1 MFKKIV
7 FIFILIEL
15 IFAVQYLFYFED
27 TNISNLNIQDELLV
41 FHNSSNDNNESE
53 LLLKVFFILLNFL

>member
-27 TNISNLNIQDELLV
+27 TNISNLSIKDELLV

-53 LLLKVFFILLNFL
+53 LLLKVFFILFNFV